1 MQRDTRVVHK
11 ALEELV
17 HKLGIQPAD
26 HARREVAVQ
35 FEPWTTGKVDHNARQ
50 RLVERH
56 IGVTVAGEAFLVA
69 DRFGESLADRD
80 TDVFH
85 RVVAIDMQV
94 AFTLNVQVDQAVAGD
109 LIEHVIKEPD
119 SGGELGL
126 TSAVQVEPHGDTGL
140 ERVTGDFDLPHGA
153 LSGGN
158 AHRGLGSKGHDSI
171 ASLRRSSVAGS
182 PRPPN
187 FPLAKIIMSRFW
199 SDVVRGLTPYVP
211 GEQPKLANLVKLN
224 TNENPYGPS
233 PRALEAIAAEAGDS
247 LRLYPDPNADRLKA
261 AIAAHHGITPA
272 QVFVG
277 NGSDEVLAHA
287 FMALLKHDA
296 PLLFPDISY
305 SFYPV
310 YCGLYGIEPGIVP
323 LDDHFGIR
331 IDDYIGRTNGGIIFP
346 NPNAPTGCLLPLSE
360 IERLLEHNTNS
371 VVVVDEAY
379 VDFGGESAISLIDR
393 FPNLLVVQ
401 TLSKSRSLAG
411 LRVGFATGH
420 PDLIEALE
428 RVKNSFNSYPLDRLA
443 IAGAVAAFE
452 DDAYFRACCDKVVAS
467 RTRLVGALAGLG
479 FEVLPSAANFIF
491 ARHPQRD
498 AAQLAA
504 QLRERSIIVRHFRQP
519 RIEQFLRITIGT
531 DAQCDTLLQA
541 LNEIL
546 AG

>member
-1 MQRDTRVVHK
+1 
-11 ALEELV
+11 
-17 HKLGIQPAD
+17 
-26 HARREVAVQ
+26 
-35 FEPWTTGKVDHNARQ
+35 
-50 RLVERH
+50 
-56 IGVTVAGEAFLVA
+56 
-69 DRFGESLADRD
+69 
-80 TDVFH
+80 
-85 RVVAIDMQV
+85 
-94 AFTLNVQVDQAVAGD
+94 
-109 LIEHVIKEPD
+109 
-119 SGGELGL
+119 
-126 TSAVQVEPHGDTGL
+126 
-140 ERVTGDFDLPHGA
+140 
-153 LSGGN
+153 
-158 AHRGLGSKGHDSI
+158 
-171 ASLRRSSVAGS
+171 
-182 PRPPN
+182 
-187 FPLAKIIMSRFW
+187 MSRFW

-211 GEQPKLANLVKLN
+211 GEQPKLANQVKLN

-233 PRALEAIAAEAGDS
+233 PRVLAAIAGEAGEA

-287 FMALLKHDA
+287 FMALLKHGA

-323 LDDHFGIR
+323 LDDKFGIR
-331 IDDYIGRTNGGIIFP
+331 IDDYIGRRNGGIIFP

-360 IERLLEHNTNS
+360 IERLLEHNTDS

-411 LRVGFATGH
+411 LRVGFAAGH

-443 IAGAVAAFE
+443 ILGAVAAFE
-452 DDAYFRACCDKVVAS
+452 DDAYFRQCCDKVIAS
-467 RTRLVGALAGLG
+467 RTRLVAALGTLG

-498 AAQLAA
+498 AATLAA

-531 DAQCDTLLQA
+531 DAQCDTLLAA
-541 LNEIL
+541 LKEIL
-546 AG
+546 AS